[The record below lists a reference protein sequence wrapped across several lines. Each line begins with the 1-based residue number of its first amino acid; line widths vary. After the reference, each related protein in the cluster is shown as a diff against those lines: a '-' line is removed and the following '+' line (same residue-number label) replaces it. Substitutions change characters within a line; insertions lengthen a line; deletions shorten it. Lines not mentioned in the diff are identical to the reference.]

1 MHDHHAEEH
10 DKAAAKA
17 PLPGRSEQRAA
28 TPQVHA
34 MLDLQRSV
42 GNDVIQRRMRPPA
55 EEQSEMDEQRALVDH
70 AKSRAGEELD
80 PAFRAEAEAR
90 TGKSFAGRR
99 VHKDDSAHDAAVA
112 VQARAFASGDDIFFA
127 KGEYDTKTDAGKAVV
142 LEELIHTDQQRKGD
156 VAGTVQENNL
166 KISSPHDK
174 DETAAAREV
183 AEAMGKPAPVQRNT
197 GDSATGQGIA
207 VQRASDSEHDS
218 AQSGSSAYDSDESGN
233 SEDLPPVER
242 IRARAQRYAVAARRA
257 LNAIYNNREAQNLMV
272 LYFGSGHSEDAIERI
287 QDSYSAAENVLRTVV
302 IKDWPNA
309 PEGAHGKSR
318 LGGSIKVAGL
328 NSGGSVESLAFT
340 VLHEATHVA
349 EDTHDG
355 SQEEGAG
362 DSLREAAVDFARS
375 NPGAA
380 INCAHNL
387 EYFAAAV
394 NGRTFAPESDF
405 ESDGSGS
412 GGATSSSEY
421 TSSEMESGSDSEHSG

>member
-1 MHDHHAEEH
+1 MHDHLAEEH

-17 PLPGRSEQRAA
+17 PLPPRSDHAA
-28 TPQVHA
+28 GMPRTHA

-42 GNDVIQRRMRPPA
+42 GNDVIQRRMQAQPA
-55 EEQSEMDEQRALVDH
+55 EESEMDEQRALVDH
-70 AKSRAGEELD
+70 AKSRAGEQLD
-80 PAFRAEAEAR
+80 PEFRAEAEAR

-99 VHKDDSAHDAAVA
+99 VHKDGAAHDAAVA

-127 KGEYDTKTDAGKAVV
+127 KGEYDTKTDAGKEVV
-142 LEELIHTDQQRKGD
+142 LEELIHTEQQRKGD

-166 KISSPHDK
+166 KISSPGDA

-197 GDSATGQGIA
+197 GDSGTGQGIA
-207 VQRASDSEHDS
+207 IQRASDSEQDS
-218 AQSGSSAYDSDESGN
+218 TQSSSSAYDSDESGD
-233 SEDLPPVER
+233 SADLPPVER
-242 IRARAQRYAVAARRA
+242 IRSRARMYAIAARRA
-257 LNAIYNNREAQNLMV
+257 LNAIHNNREAQALMV
-272 LYFGSGHSEDAIERI
+272 HYFGSGHSDDAIERI
-287 QDSYSAAENVLRTVV
+287 QDSYSAAESVLQSVL

-309 PEGAHGKSR
+309 PEGSHGKSR
-318 LGGSIKVAGL
+318 QGGSIKVAGL
-328 NSGGSVESLAFT
+328 NSGGPVEKLALT

-362 DSLREAAVDFARS
+362 DTLREAAVDFARS

-387 EYFAAAV
+387 EYFAEAV

-421 TSSEMESGSDSEHSG
+421 TSSEVESSSDSEHSS